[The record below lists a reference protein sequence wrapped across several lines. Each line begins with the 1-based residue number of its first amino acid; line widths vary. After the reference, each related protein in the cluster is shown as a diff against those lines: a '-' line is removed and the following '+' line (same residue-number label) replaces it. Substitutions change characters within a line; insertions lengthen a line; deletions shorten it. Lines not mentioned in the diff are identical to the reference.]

1 MKNSKACCKGCSA
14 AKIFT
19 IAAVI
24 VFTAGLVLGFVFG
37 TPTTFVSGGVAFKT
51 FEIEV
56 ALLFWI
62 PALVLSLALL
72 GIALIFSHSRK
83 SKNRE

>member
-1 MKNSKACCKGCSA
+1 MKNSKVCCKGCTA

-19 IAAVI
+19 IAAVV
-24 VFTAGLVLGFVFG
+24 VFAAGLILGVVFG
-37 TPTTFVSGGVAFKT
+37 TPTTYVSGGEAFKT
-51 FEIEV
+51 FEIEA

-62 PALVLSLALL
+62 PALILGLFLL

-83 SKNRE
+83 SKTKQ

>member
-1 MKNSKACCKGCSA
+1 MKGEKGAKAGPA

-19 IAAVI
+19 IAAAI
-24 VFTAGLVLGFVFG
+24 VFTAGLILGFVFG
-37 TPTTFVSGGVAFKT
+37 MPTTFVSEGEAFT
-51 FEIEV
+51 SFVLEA

-72 GIALIFSHSRK
+72 GIALIFSHSKK
-83 SKNRE
+83 SKNQE